1 MKKFLIVAHYSRF
14 LVQFEM
20 NNVKILQDMGYEVH
34 YATNYEQEDMYADAP
49 RKIRGAGVILHQID
63 FVRSPYRIADNIK
76 AYRQLVSLME
86 KEKFAGVHCHTP
98 MAGAL
103 ARLAANKTKTKP
115 VLYTAHGFHFY
126 KGCPVQNR
134 LIYETAERFLARYTD
149 ALITINE
156 EDYQAAKA
164 FNLRGKAYKIP
175 GAGVDTE
182 IIQKLDIDCAQKRK
196 ELGIPENAF
205 VLVSV
210 GELNDNKDHQ
220 TAIRAFAKTNIDNSY
235 YVLCGEGEKKQ
246 ELKLLVQ
253 ELNIEDR
260 VIFAGFRN
268 DIGEILKSS
277 NLFVFPSKREGLG
290 LAAIEGLAAGLPV
303 IASRN
308 RGSLE
313 YYQKDVVDLF
323 EVQDV
328 EELCKR
334 IISWKNMLSN
344 KFKRDEICKIAQ
356 EQSKLFDYKEV
367 VNCMKRIYSEVQ
379 YEKEKNTACIGRV

>member
-49 RKIRGAGVILHQID
+49 RKIREAGVILHQID

-86 KEKFAGVHCHTP
+86 KENFAGVHCHTP

-134 LIYETAERFLARYTD
+134 LVYETAERFLARYTD

-156 EDYQAAKA
+156 EDYQAAKT
-164 FNLRGKAYKIP
+164 FNLRGQAYKIP
-175 GAGVDTE
+175 GAGVDTSRIE
-182 IIQKLDIDCAQKRK
+182 QTQISRSDKRK
-196 ELGIPENAF
+196 KFGIDDQSF
-205 VLVSV
+205 VIISV
-210 GELNDNKDHQ
+210 GELNDNKNHE
-220 TAIRAFAKTNIDNSY
+220 TAIKAFAKAHINKSY
-235 YVLCGEGEKKQ
+235 YVICGEGEKRH
-246 ELKLLVQ
+246 ELAQLANS
-253 ELNIEDR
+253 LNIGDR
-260 VIFAGFRN
+260 VVFAGFRDDVN
-268 DIGEILKSS
+268 EMLKFSD
-277 NLFVFPSKREGLG
+277 LFVFPSKREGLG
-290 LAAIEGLAAGLPV
+290 LAAIEALAAGLPV
-303 IASRN
+303 IAARN

-313 YYQKDVVDLF
+313 YYKKDIVDLF
-323 EVQDV
+323 VPLNSD
-328 EELCKR
+328 ELCEHIVVWER
-334 IISWKNMLSN
+334 RL
-344 KFKRDEICKIAQ
+344 RDQTEKQRVLEEAQ
-356 EQSKLFDYKEV
+356 KQARRFDYKES
-367 VNCMKRIYSEVQ
+367 MKKMKEIYIEVG
-379 YEKEKNTACIGRV
+379 YE